1 MEYIDV
7 LSLGEINWFIAGS
20 LILIFALLTSIFVC
34 CCKKKYK
41 KRINIVES
49 RLLEKEIR
57 LQSIASV
64 NIEKLIDIH
73 LLNDESQD
81 IITFTTNDYL
91 NKYLL
96 LINHTLQEI
105 DRPIRYLEEE
115 LEYVEGY
122 LELEKQQFE
131 QEFTYQIIV
140 GEGIIVPIS
149 VPNMLIYTYCENAI
163 RHAFHDKNAACHL
176 RISVIPLYNG
186 VHIEIEDNGIG
197 RKAAEKYSRDCKKKG
212 LFLLA
217 RQIKYYNKQNKAK
230 ITQEIFDLK
239 NDDDQPI
246 GTQINLYI
254 PYHFKY
260 VLPGEEK

>member
-1 MEYIDV
+1 MEFIDV
-7 LSLGEINWFIAGS
+7 LSLEEINWFITGS
-20 LILIFALLTSIFVC
+20 LVLIFALLSGILVY

-41 KRINIVES
+41 KQIDLVKN

-57 LQSIASV
+57 LQSISSI

-96 LINHTLQEI
+96 LINHTLQEMNKTV
-105 DRPIRYLEEE
+105 RSLEEE

-131 QEFTYQIIV
+131 HEFTYQIIV
-140 GEGIIVPIS
+140 GEGIIVPVS
-149 VPNMLIYTYCENAI
+149 VPNMLIYTYCENAM
-163 RHAFHDKNAACHL
+163 RHAFHDKSTACHL

-186 VHIEIEDNGIG
+186 VHIEVEDNGIG
-197 RKAAEKYSRDCKKKG
+197 RKAAEKYSGECKKKG
-212 LFLLA
+212 LILLA

-239 NDDDQPI
+239 NDDGQAI

-260 VLPGEEK
+260 APSGKAK